1 MPASPGTNCARLFGW
16 LLGVSSGRAVEGFG
30 TFVGRVT
37 PAKVRNPDLPATQY
51 FDGEVVVQLLIARLP
66 FTLAIIVMLKSIL
79 VILVS
84 VMFVLSSR
92 D

>member
-16 LLGVSSGRAVEGFG
+16 LLGVSSGRAAEGSG

-51 FDGEVVVQLLIARLP
+51 LNEEVVERLV
-66 FTLAIIVMLKSIL
+66 IIVM
-79 VILVS
+79 
-84 VMFVLSSR
+84 
-92 D
+92 